1 MSVKQKILLCTE
13 DARALLLAGITIV
26 LIVIIALS
34 APSFKFPVP
43 VYKWKNTEDL
53 IHTVAFFG
61 NLSVVFFI
69 TFAFFILYLL
79 FLFTSGIAVKKNIFG
94 FLVLFL
100 FAILSQI
107 VAGNKTVSLYGLEYV
122 VFALLFGLALNYF
135 FKLPSWI
142 KEAAQSEFFIKTGLV
157 LLGCSVL
164 FKDILKAGLPGMLQA
179 LLVVLVVWF
188 FAFWL
193 SKKLNL
199 DDEYA
204 VILSSAVSIC
214 GVSAAIVAAGAING
228 DKKKLSYISA
238 LVLIVAIPML
248 VIQPYLIR
256 YFEIPEAVGGA
267 WLGGTLDTTASV
279 TAASELVGNEALQVG
294 VIVKFSQN
302 VLIGLAAFF
311 ITSWWVLR
319 AKEGETGNGKP
330 SYSLLWQRFPKFV
343 LGFIAA
349 SLIFSFVL
357 SVERVQQTG
366 AILSVFRTTWFALA
380 FVSIGIETD
389 LKTLIQSHGG
399 RPAVTFIIA
408 QLFNILWTLL
418 IAWLLF
424 GGILF
429 SSLQS

>member
-1 MSVKQKILLCTE
+1 MSLKQKILLGTE
-13 DARALLLAGITIV
+13 DARALLLAGIIIV
-26 LIVIIALS
+26 LILVVALF
-34 APSFKFPVP
+34 APSLKFPVP
-43 VYKWKNTEDL
+43 VYKWKDTDDL
-53 IHTVAFFG
+53 FHAVTSFS
-61 NLSVVFFI
+61 NLSVVFFVAL
-69 TFAFFILYLL
+69 AFLILYIL
-79 FLFTSGIAVKKNIFG
+79 FLFVSGIAVKKNVAG

-100 FAILSQI
+100 LAVLSQVI
-107 VAGNKTVSLYGLEYV
+107 AGNKAVSLYGLEYV
-122 VFALLFGLALNYF
+122 VFALLFGLTLNYF
-135 FKLPSWI
+135 FKLPSWV

-157 LLGCSVL
+157 ILGNSVL

-193 SKKLNL
+193 SKKLKL

-248 VIQPYLIR
+248 VLQPYLIKQ
-256 YFEIPEAVGGA
+256 FAIPEAVGGA

-279 TAASELVGNEALQVG
+279 TAAAELVGKEALQVG

-319 AKEGETGNGKP
+319 TKINEQSSAKPT
-330 SYSLLWQRFPKFV
+330 YSLLWQRFPKFV
-343 LGFIAA
+343 LGFIAV
-349 SLIFSFVL
+349 SLVFSFL
-357 SVERVQQTG
+357 LPLNLVQQTSG
-366 AILSVFRTTWFALA
+366 VLGMFRTTWFALA
-380 FVSIGIETD
+380 FVSIGIETN
-389 LKTLIQSHGG
+389 LKTLIQSHGSK
-399 RPAVTFIIA
+399 PAVAFVAA
-408 QLFNILWTLL
+408 QLFNVIWTLI

-429 SSLQS
+429 SVN

>member
-1 MSVKQKILLCTE
+1 MSLKQKITLATE
-13 DARALLLAGITIV
+13 DVRALLLAGITIF
-26 LIVIIALS
+26 LIVMVALFV
-34 APSFKFPVP
+34 PQLKFPIP

-53 IHTVAFFG
+53 FHTVASLS
-61 NLSVVFFI
+61 NLSIVFFI
-69 TFAFFILYLL
+69 AFAFLILYLL
-79 FLFTSGIAVKKNIFG
+79 FLFVSGIALKKNIAG

-100 FAILSQI
+100 LAVLSQI
-107 VAGNKTVSLYGLEYV
+107 IAGNKAIALYGLEYV
-122 VFALLFGLALNYF
+122 VFALLFGLSLNYF

-157 LLGCSVL
+157 ILGCSVL
-164 FKDILKAGLPGMLQA
+164 FKDILKAGLPGILQA
-179 LLVVLVVWF
+179 LLVVVVVWF

-193 SKKLNL
+193 SKKLKL

-248 VIQPYLIR
+248 ILQPYLIKQ
-256 YFEIPEAVGGA
+256 FAIPEAVGGA

-279 TAASELVGNEALQVG
+279 TAAAELVGKEALQVG

-319 AKEGETGNGKP
+319 AKGAESGNGIP
-330 SYSLLWQRFPKFV
+330 SYSLLWHRFPKFV

-357 SVERVQQTG
+357 SPALVQQTSG
-366 AILSVFRTTWFALA
+366 VLGTFRTTWFALA
-380 FVSIGIETD
+380 FVSIGVETN
-389 LKTLIQSHGG
+389 LKSLIQSHGS
-399 RPAVTFIIA
+399 RPAIAFITAQMFNIIWTFI
-408 QLFNILWTLL
+408 

-429 SSLQS
+429 SIN